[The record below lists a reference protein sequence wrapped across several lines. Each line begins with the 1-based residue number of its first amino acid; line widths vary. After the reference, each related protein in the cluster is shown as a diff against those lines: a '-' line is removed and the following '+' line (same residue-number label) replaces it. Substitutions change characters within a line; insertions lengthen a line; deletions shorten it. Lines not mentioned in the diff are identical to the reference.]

1 MKRWLCLLAVL
12 ALALVPALMPVDEAQ
27 ARAPQAAVEHANNLK
42 QIGLAMH
49 SYHAAH
55 KRLPAAAVYGKDD
68 KALLSWR
75 VLLLPHLDQAALA
88 KEFKMDE
95 PWDSEHNKKLVA
107 KMPKVFGPIG
117 NKEEEEGKTYYR
129 VFTGQGTVFDGT
141 KGIALF
147 AITDGTS
154 NTIMVVEANEAVPW
168 TKPDELVYKD
178 KEALP
183 KLGGHT
189 KGGFAVLLCDGSVM
203 NFRQDFDEKQMRHAI
218 LRADG
223 NVVDFTKL
231 EK

>member
-1 MKRWLCLLAVL
+1 MKRCLCGLGVLML
-12 ALALVPALMPVDEAQ
+12 ALLPALIPVDKAQ
-27 ARAPQAAVEHANNLK
+27 AHVPQAAVEHANNLK

-49 SYHAAH
+49 NYHDTY
-55 KRLPAAAVYGKDD
+55 KRLPAAAVYDKDGK
-68 KALLSWR
+68 AQLSWR
-75 VLLLPHLDQAALA
+75 VLVLPFLDQAALA

-95 PWDSEHNKKLVA
+95 PWDSDHNKKLVA

-117 NKEEEEGKTYYR
+117 NQQEDEGKTYYR

-141 KGIALF
+141 KGIPLF
-147 AITDGTS
+147 GIADGTS
-154 NTIMVVEANEAVPW
+154 NTIMVVEANDAVEW

-189 KGGFAVLLCDGSVM
+189 KGGFAVLMCDGAVRS
-203 NFRQDFDEKQMRHAI
+203 FRQEFDEKQMRNAI

-223 NVVDFTKL
+223 NVVDFTML